1 MKVNIC
7 SSGRFHVAD
16 LSRELL
22 RNGHDVTFHS
32 YASTKLLT
40 SLGLPSTSQA
50 NYLWSVAPMILAQK
64 AMRPPQDL
72 NDKLTGIVHRILDR
86 QYSLIKD
93 SGGVFIGMSGICL
106 RSLRAAKSR
115 GSHVIVERG
124 STHILEQKRILDAVV
139 CSSGSK
145 SLVSAKTIERELQG
159 YEIAD
164 TIAIPSRH
172 VERSFIENGIPQAK
186 LFLNPYGVNLSE
198 FLVKNSPS
206 ESQPKYDVINT
217 GTWCRRKGSDFLA
230 KAVLEELGLRLLHVG
245 SVGDLPLPIHPR
257 FEHHPP
263 VPQSQLPEFY
273 ANASVFALPSHEEG
287 LAVIQAQA
295 LACGLPVVGTTHSG
309 ASDLGEWLG
318 LGSPRVQAVS
328 PGSTEELCD
337 AIRNALQWSTSRHQ
351 QPPEPIDMSVISWKA
366 YGDRY
371 SSFLHSI

>member
-22 RNGHDVTFHS
+22 RNGHDVVFHS
-32 YASTKLLT
+32 YASSKLLT
-40 SLGLPSTSQA
+40 ALGLPSTSQT
-50 NYLWSVAPMILAQK
+50 NYLWTVAPFILAQK
-64 AMRPPQDL
+64 VMRPSQDI

-86 QYSLIKD
+86 QYSQIKD

-106 RSLRAAKSR
+106 RSLRAAKAR

-124 STHILEQKRILDAVV
+124 STHILEQKRILDAIAS
-139 CSSGSK
+139 CPGST
-145 SLVSAKTIERELQG
+145 SLVSTKTIQRELEG
-159 YEIAD
+159 YEVAD

-172 VERSFIENGIPQAK
+172 VERSFLENGIPQAK
-186 LFLNPYGVNLSE
+186 LFLNPYGVDLTE
-198 FLVKNSPS
+198 FQAIQSPTA
-206 ESQPKYDVINT
+206 SQPKYDVINT
-217 GTWCRRKGSDFLA
+217 GTWCRRKGSDILA

-245 SVGDLPLPIHPR
+245 SVGDVPLPVHPR
-257 FEHHPP
+257 FEHHAP

-309 ASDLGEWLG
+309 VSDLGEWLG
-318 LGSPRVQAVS
+318 IGSPRVQAVS

-337 AIRNALQWSTSRHQ
+337 AIRCALQWSTSHRQ
-351 QPPEPIDMSVISWKA
+351 RPRDRIDMSNISWKA

-371 SSFLHSI
+371 SNYLSSI